1 MKYSFCMKVNFTR
14 NYGGLRV
21 SFLIFGYE
29 EAFKWHSVECGHFQ
43 EVIRALAWEPVGPH
57 HGSTVTCYMTLST
70 SVAPSAPQSPP
81 LGNSRC
87 GPGHHY
93 DPPHPPMIWFCYTS
107 YYGNIL
113 FCSGDP
119 SVASVFS
126 FFQIA
131 ARICFTVTQASALII
146 AWCVMDMMTVEI
158 WVMNK
163 TVVSNI
169 ISLKVFT

>member
-119 SVASVFS
+119 SVASVFLS
-126 FFQIA
+126 DCSENLFH
-131 ARICFTVTQASALII
+131 CHTGKCL
-146 AWCVMDMMTVEI
+146 
-158 WVMNK
+158 NY
-163 TVVSNI
+163 
-169 ISLKVFT
+169 SLVCDGYDDCGDLSDEQNCGK

>member
-14 NYGGLRV
+14 NYGGLRM

-29 EAFKWHSVECGHFQ
+29 EAFKWHSVECGRFQ

-81 LGNSRC
+81 LGNSRY

-93 DPPHPPMIWFCYTS
+93 DPPHPPMIRFCYTS

-126 FFQIA
+126 FFSD
-131 ARICFTVTQASALII
+131 CSENLFHCHTGKCL
-146 AWCVMDMMTVEI
+146 
-158 WVMNK
+158 NY
-163 TVVSNI
+163 
-169 ISLKVFT
+169 SLVCDGYDDCGDLSDEQNCGK